1 MIYYILFFID
11 YLIIYIL
18 SIFKKIINKGSNV
31 DNLYVS
37 LTTIPSRSNNLLFT
51 INSILNQ
58 TIIPKK
64 IFITISKNNIREK
77 NLKYNIHNK
86 IKNHP
91 LIQIIEIEEDNG
103 PINKLYGGI
112 INCKN
117 NDDIFVT
124 VDDDSIYHRFMLE
137 NLYNSMIKYKHKAIG
152 TIGRINYNQ
161 KIFGYSSFTDI
172 KVKMLE
178 GYGGVGY
185 RKNFFTLRD
194 IDTKELQKEVIFND
208 DIYISYILK
217 NKNIDLILVP
227 SQVKEPLSYTLFTRN
242 TNPLWIQNEDNKLFN
257 KCLQTLQLNN
267 I

>member
-1 MIYYILFFID
+1 MLYYILFFID

-18 SIFKKIINKGSNV
+18 SIFKKIIIKNNTNIGNF
-31 DNLYVS
+31 YVS
-37 LTTIPSRSNNLLFT
+37 LTTIPSRSKNLLFT

-58 TIIPKK
+58 TIIPAK

-77 NLKYNIHNK
+77 NLKYDIHNK
-86 IKNHP
+86 IKNHSR
-91 LIQIIEIEEDNG
+91 IQIIEIEEDNG

-117 NDDIFVT
+117 DDDIFVT
-124 VDDDSIYHRFMLE
+124 IDDDSIYHRYMLE
-137 NLYNSMIKYKHKAIG
+137 NLYNSMVKYKNKAVG

-161 KIFGYSSFTDI
+161 KIFGYSSLKDI

-185 RKNFFTLRD
+185 RKKFFTLQD
-194 IDTKELQKEVIFND
+194 IDTKGLQKEIIFND

-217 NKNIDLILVP
+217 NKNIDLVLVS
-227 SQVKEPLSYTLFTRN
+227 SQIKEPLSYTIFTRN

-257 KCLQTLQLNN
+257 KCLHKLKL
-267 I
+267 